1 MSLMSTDDKFVVS
14 IPFKHLPA
22 IYRLFGVSLACW
34 ELIPATCISMSLHLD
49 TIGPSLS
56 LFLTSLAST
65 PSDWMGWLGPLAE
78 QCFFPANFIL
88 LWVANGSKEEFID
101 LGRRNWTS
109 TMSQVAWMFPTQTKL
124 EAAALLLIPLA
135 RREGRSSSSLNPKPN
150 PKPKTHKFSR

>member
-22 IYRLFGVSLACW
+22 IYRLFGVSLTCW

-109 TMSQVAWMFPTQTKL
+109 QWSRLNVPNTDEIRGCSFAADTTRTTRKKKLVFTQPETQPQTKN
-124 EAAALLLIPLA
+124 
-135 RREGRSSSSLNPKPN
+135 S
-150 PKPKTHKFSR
+150 